1 MHKGD
6 LLQMS
11 EKKSTITQYKIE
23 KVENELKLLDEIR
36 TIIDNETYRRIRH
49 ELLLEKDRLTHIA
62 EKYR

>member
-1 MHKGD
+1 
-6 LLQMS
+6 MS